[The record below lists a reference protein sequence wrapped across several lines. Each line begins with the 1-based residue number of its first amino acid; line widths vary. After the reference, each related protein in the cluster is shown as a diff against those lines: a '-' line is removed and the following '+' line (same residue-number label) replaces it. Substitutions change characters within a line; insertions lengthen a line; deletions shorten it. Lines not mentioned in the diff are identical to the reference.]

1 MSTTSPILLLSRS
14 TMTRPRQP
22 RTVSMLGVAMLASF
36 LVGYL
41 NRALPAL
48 SRSRAIT
55 CSLLLLAGVNLDAH
69 SHRRRPWWPRPGG
82 PSPGPGQRPAWPAR
96 RAARGETRPVPLGP
110 SADRPPLGPPSRP
123 P

>member
-1 MSTTSPILLLSRS
+1 LLLSRS

-22 RTVSMLGVAMLASF
+22 WTVSMLGVAMLGSF

-55 CSLLLLAGVNLDAH
+55 CNLLLLATANLDVQRY
-69 SHRRRPWWPRPGG
+69 RRGMPTDGSQLRAGLVIGG
-82 PSPGPGQRPAWPAR
+82 LRHLSTSYRRSLAGAPPGQRSCSNL
-96 RAARGETRPVPLGP
+96 TISCLQ
-110 SADRPPLGPPSRP
+110 
-123 P
+123 

>member
-48 SRSRAIT
+48 SRSREIT
-55 CSLLLLAGVNLDAH
+55 CDLLLLATGNLDGTATVGV
-69 SHRRRPWWPRPGG
+69 PGWPRPGG
-82 PSPGPGQRPAWPAR
+82 PSPGAGQRPVWPAR
-96 RAARGETRPVPLGP
+96 RAARE
-110 SADRPPLGPPSRP
+110 DSRP
-123 P
+123 IRL